1 MGTNN
6 VNLHLFDEVHRLQ
19 QKNEQLAKE
28 NECLKS
34 EQQASNA
41 ITFEMFQTNSRLQQ
55 ELMQNNEEKK
65 RLFQRIESLQRRVC
79 SEDCLCCTIVH
90 ICENNELG
98 LGKKICCPQLRT
110 IFLYFAFCERLK
122 IAPEDIKCAQFME
135 ILKKCKVVEIS
146 PDDIYE
152 YLQHTDGRMR
162 QNEMSKAFDKLMTI
176 NPRSPVVII
185 GRLKSKSTRKGHA
198 ELCFLNS
205 RTQDGKVTI
214 HDPQDNTAIE
224 GGREDFV
231 NHVKNDEVVEFYTV
245 NLDILKQIINYFAPI
260 LHLDTP
266 PGNTLDVLTMNS
278 L

>member
-6 VNLHLFDEVHRLQ
+6 GIFHLLDEVHRLQ

-34 EQQASNA
+34 EQQASND
-41 ITFEMFQTNSRLQQ
+41 ITFHLWRRINELQQ

-65 RLFQRIESLQRRVC
+65 WLSQRIESLQHRVC

-98 LGKKICCPQLRT
+98 LGVKICCPQLRT

-198 ELCFLNS
+198 ELCYLNS

-231 NHVKNDEVVEFYTV
+231 NRVNNDEVVEFYTV
-245 NLDILKQIINYFAPI
+245 NLDILKPIITNFAPI

-266 PGNTLDVLTMNS
+266 PGNTLVVPTMTS